1 MCSFPLRRIAVTGS
15 CFCLFYFVF
24 VSRRFPD
31 IRIVYRLVICALIF
45 FLANRFHCP
54 YNNVLLKAFIVFF
67 SPGAG
72 FTTMASFFLF
82 TKILKKSKTRLSL
95 LGFLAFISTYKPLS
109 STKPAMRLFLKK
121 QLSLQRF
128 PIVFKQ
134 QPLPLLSFLK
144 HGAAMFK
151 NGRQLLHGLGTQHG
165 YARLSEVGD
174 ALEDGRG
181 GEMAACVQDATI
193 LVDALHVYA

>member
-54 YNNVLLKAFIVFF
+54 CNNVLLKAFIVFF
-67 SPGAG
+67 SPGAR
-72 FTTMASFFLF
+72 FTTMASFFLS

-134 QPLPLLSFLK
+134 QPLSLLSFLK

-151 NGRQLLHGLGTQHG
+151 NGRQLLHSLSTQHG

>member
-15 CFCLFYFVF
+15 CFLLFYFVF

-31 IRIVYRLVICALIF
+31 IRIVYRLVICALTF

-54 YNNVLLKAFIVFF
+54 HDNVLLKAFIVFF
-67 SPGAG
+67 SPEAG
-72 FTTMASFFLF
+72 FTTMASFFLS

-95 LGFLAFISTYKPLS
+95 LGFLTFISTYKPLS
-109 STKPAMRLFLKK
+109 STKPAMRLLKK
-121 QLSLQRF
+121 T
-128 PIVFKQ
+128 IVFKQ
-134 QPLPLLSFLK
+134 QPLSLLSFLK

-165 YARLSEVGD
+165 DARLSEVGD

>member
-1 MCSFPLRRIAVTGS
+1 MS
-15 CFCLFYFVF
+15 
-24 VSRRFPD
+24 VSRHQNCLQIGYLCID
-31 IRIVYRLVICALIF
+31 F

-54 YNNVLLKAFIVFF
+54 YDNVLLKAFIVFF

-72 FTTMASFFLF
+72 FTTMASFFLS
-82 TKILKKSKTRLSL
+82 TKILKKSKTRLSQ

-128 PIVFKQ
+128 PIVFKK
-134 QPLPLLSFLK
+134 QPLSLLSFLK
-144 HGAAMFK
+144 HGAAVFK

-165 YARLSEVGD
+165 YARLPEVGD

>member
-67 SPGAG
+67 SPGAR
-72 FTTMASFFLF
+72 FTTMASFFLS

-95 LGFLAFISTYKPLS
+95 LGFLTFISTYKPLS

-134 QPLPLLSFLK
+134 QPLSLLSFLK
-144 HGAAMFK
+144 HGAAVFK
-151 NGRQLLHGLGTQHG
+151 NGRQLLHGLGPQHG

-181 GEMAACVQDATI
+181 SEMAACVQDATI

>member
-72 FTTMASFFLF
+72 FTTMASFFLS

-144 HGAAMFK
+144 HGAAVFK

-165 YARLSEVGD
+165 YARLSEIGD

>member
-1 MCSFPLRRIAVTGS
+1 MCSLSLRRIAVTGS
-15 CFCLFYFVF
+15 CFLLFYFVF

-31 IRIVYRLVICALIF
+31 IRIVYRLVICALTF

-54 YNNVLLKAFIVFF
+54 YDNVILKALIVFF
-67 SPGAG
+67 SPEAG
-72 FTTMASFFLF
+72 FTTMASFFLS

-95 LGFLAFISTYKPLS
+95 LGFLTFISTYKPLS
-109 STKPAMRLFLKK
+109 STKPAMRLLKK
-121 QLSLQRF
+121 T
-128 PIVFKQ
+128 IVFKQ
-134 QPLPLLSFLK
+134 QPLSLLSFLK

-165 YARLSEVGD
+165 DARLSEVGD

>member
-15 CFCLFYFVF
+15 CFLLFYFVF

-31 IRIVYRLVICALIF
+31 IRNVYRLVICALTF

-54 YNNVLLKAFIVFF
+54 HDNVLLKAFIVFF
-67 SPGAG
+67 SPEAG
-72 FTTMASFFLF
+72 FTTMASFFLS

-95 LGFLAFISTYKPLS
+95 LGFLTFISTYKPLS
-109 STKPAMRLFLKK
+109 STKPAMRLLKK
-121 QLSLQRF
+121 T
-128 PIVFKQ
+128 IVFKQ
-134 QPLPLLSFLK
+134 QPLSLLSFLK

-165 YARLSEVGD
+165 DARLSEVGD

>member
-15 CFCLFYFVF
+15 CFLLFYFVF

-31 IRIVYRLVICALIF
+31 IRIVYRLVICALTF

-54 YNNVLLKAFIVFF
+54 YDNVLLKALIVFF
-67 SPGAG
+67 SPEAG
-72 FTTMASFFLF
+72 FTTMASFFLS

-95 LGFLAFISTYKPLS
+95 LGFLTFISTYKPLS
-109 STKPAMRLFLKK
+109 STKPAMRLLKK
-121 QLSLQRF
+121 

-134 QPLPLLSFLK
+134 QPLSLLSFLK
-144 HGAAMFK
+144 HGAAVFK

-165 YARLSEVGD
+165 DARLSEVGD

-193 LVDALHVYA
+193 LVDALHIYA

>member
-67 SPGAG
+67 SPGAR
-72 FTTMASFFLF
+72 FTTMASFFLS

-134 QPLPLLSFLK
+134 QPLSLLSFLK

>member
-15 CFCLFYFVF
+15 CFLLFYFVF

-31 IRIVYRLVICALIF
+31 IRIVYRLVICALTF

-54 YNNVLLKAFIVFF
+54 HDNVLLKAFIVFF
-67 SPGAG
+67 SPEAG
-72 FTTMASFFLF
+72 FTTMASFFLS

-95 LGFLAFISTYKPLS
+95 LGFLTFISTYKPLS
-109 STKPAMRLFLKK
+109 STKPAMRLLKK
-121 QLSLQRF
+121 

-134 QPLPLLSFLK
+134 QPLSLLSFLK

-165 YARLSEVGD
+165 NARLSEVGD

>member
-1 MCSFPLRRIAVTGS
+1 
-15 CFCLFYFVF
+15 
-24 VSRRFPD
+24 
-31 IRIVYRLVICALIF
+31 
-45 FLANRFHCP
+45 
-54 YNNVLLKAFIVFF
+54 
-67 SPGAG
+67 
-72 FTTMASFFLF
+72 MASFFLS

-134 QPLPLLSFLK
+134 QPLSLLSFLK

-174 ALEDGRG
+174 TLEDGRG

>member
-67 SPGAG
+67 SPGAR
-72 FTTMASFFLF
+72 FTTMASFFLS

-109 STKPAMRLFLKK
+109 STKPAMRLFLKTDCLIK
-121 QLSLQRF
+121 
-128 PIVFKQ
+128 

-151 NGRQLLHGLGTQHG
+151 NGRQLLHGLGPQHG

>member
-15 CFCLFYFVF
+15 CFLLFYFVF

-31 IRIVYRLVICALIF
+31 IRIVYRLVICALTF

-54 YNNVLLKAFIVFF
+54 YDNVLLKAFIVFF

-72 FTTMASFFLF
+72 FTTMASFFLS

-109 STKPAMRLFLKK
+109 STKPAMRLLKK
-121 QLSLQRF
+121 

-134 QPLPLLSFLK
+134 QPLSLLSFLK

>member
-67 SPGAG
+67 SPGAR
-72 FTTMASFFLF
+72 FTTMASFFLS

-134 QPLPLLSFLK
+134 QPLSLLSFLK
-144 HGAAMFK
+144 HGAAVFK

-181 GEMAACVQDATI
+181 SEMAACVQDATI

>member
-15 CFCLFYFVF
+15 CFLLFYFVF

-31 IRIVYRLVICALIF
+31 IRIVYRLVICALTF

-54 YNNVLLKAFIVFF
+54 YDNVLLKALIVFF
-67 SPGAG
+67 SPEAG
-72 FTTMASFFLF
+72 FTTMASFFLS

-95 LGFLAFISTYKPLS
+95 LGFLTFISTYKPLS
-109 STKPAMRLFLKK
+109 STKPAMRLLKK
-121 QLSLQRF
+121 

-134 QPLPLLSFLK
+134 QPLSLLSFLK

>member
-15 CFCLFYFVF
+15 CFLFVLFCLCLTS
-24 VSRRFPD
+24 VSRHQNCLQIGYLCIDNFS
-31 IRIVYRLVICALIF
+31 
-45 FLANRFHCP
+45 
-54 YNNVLLKAFIVFF
+54 LLTDSLSLQQCSFKAFIVIF

-72 FTTMASFFLF
+72 FTTIASFFLS

-134 QPLPLLSFLK
+134 QPLSLLSFLK

-181 GEMAACVQDATI
+181 SEMAACVQDATI

>member
-15 CFCLFYFVF
+15 CFLLFYFVF

-31 IRIVYRLVICALIF
+31 IRIVYRLVICALTF

-54 YNNVLLKAFIVFF
+54 YDNVLLKALIVFF
-67 SPGAG
+67 SPEAG
-72 FTTMASFFLF
+72 FTTMASFFLS
-82 TKILKKSKTRLSL
+82 TKILKKSKTRLSR
-95 LGFLAFISTYKPLS
+95 LGFLTFISTYKPLS
-109 STKPAMRLFLKK
+109 STKLAMRLLKK
-121 QLSLQRF
+121 

-134 QPLPLLSFLK
+134 QPLSLLSFLK
-144 HGAAMFK
+144 HGAAVFK
-151 NGRQLLHGLGTQHG
+151 NDRQLLHGLGTQHG
-165 YARLSEVGD
+165 DARLSEVGD

>member
-72 FTTMASFFLF
+72 FTTMASFFLS

>member
-15 CFCLFYFVF
+15 CFLLFYFVF

-31 IRIVYRLVICALIF
+31 IRIVYRLVICALTF

-54 YNNVLLKAFIVFF
+54 HDNVLLKALIVFF

-72 FTTMASFFLF
+72 FTTMASFFLS

-109 STKPAMRLFLKK
+109 STKPAMRLLKK
-121 QLSLQRF
+121 T
-128 PIVFKQ
+128 IVFKQ
-134 QPLPLLSFLK
+134 QPLSLLSFLK

-165 YARLSEVGD
+165 DARLSEVGD

>member
-15 CFCLFYFVF
+15 CFLLFYFVF

-31 IRIVYRLVICALIF
+31 IRIVYRLVICALTF

-54 YNNVLLKAFIVFF
+54 YDNVLLKAFIVFF
-67 SPGAG
+67 SPEAG
-72 FTTMASFFLF
+72 FTTMASFFLS

-109 STKPAMRLFLKK
+109 STKPAMRLLKK
-121 QLSLQRF
+121 

-134 QPLPLLSFLK
+134 QPLSLLSFLK
-144 HGAAMFK
+144 HGTAMFK

-165 YARLSEVGD
+165 DARLSEVGD

>member
-72 FTTMASFFLF
+72 FTTMASSFLS

-165 YARLSEVGD
+165 YARLSEIGD

-181 GEMAACVQDATI
+181 GEVAACVQDATI

>member
-15 CFCLFYFVF
+15 CFLLFYFVF

-31 IRIVYRLVICALIF
+31 IRIVYRLVICALTF

-54 YNNVLLKAFIVFF
+54 YDNVLLKALIVFF

-72 FTTMASFFLF
+72 FTTMASFFLS

-109 STKPAMRLFLKK
+109 STKPAMRLLKK
-121 QLSLQRF
+121 

-134 QPLPLLSFLK
+134 QPLSLLSFLK

>member
-15 CFCLFYFVF
+15 CFLLFYFVF

-31 IRIVYRLVICALIF
+31 IRIVYRLVICALTF

-54 YNNVLLKAFIVFF
+54 YDNVLLKALIVFF

-72 FTTMASFFLF
+72 FTTMASFFLS

-95 LGFLAFISTYKPLS
+95 LGFLTFISTYKPLS
-109 STKPAMRLFLKK
+109 STKPAMRLLKK
-121 QLSLQRF
+121 T
-128 PIVFKQ
+128 IVFKQ
-134 QPLPLLSFLK
+134 QPLSLLSFLK
-144 HGAAMFK
+144 HGAAVFK

-165 YARLSEVGD
+165 DARLSEVGD

>member
-15 CFCLFYFVF
+15 CFLLFYFVF

-31 IRIVYRLVICALIF
+31 IRNVYRLVICALTF

-54 YNNVLLKAFIVFF
+54 YDNVLLKAFIVFF

-72 FTTMASFFLF
+72 FTTMASFFLS
-82 TKILKKSKTRLSL
+82 TKILKKKQDKAKPARLSHFYFNVQAFIFNKTR
-95 LGFLAFISTYKPLS
+95 YEVV
-109 STKPAMRLFLKK
+109 KK
-121 QLSLQRF
+121 T
-128 PIVFKQ
+128 IVFKQ
-134 QPLPLLSFLK
+134 QPLSLLSFLK

-165 YARLSEVGD
+165 DARLSEVGD

>member
-72 FTTMASFFLF
+72 FTTMASFFLS

-128 PIVFKQ
+128 RIVFKQ

-165 YARLSEVGD
+165 YARLSEIGD